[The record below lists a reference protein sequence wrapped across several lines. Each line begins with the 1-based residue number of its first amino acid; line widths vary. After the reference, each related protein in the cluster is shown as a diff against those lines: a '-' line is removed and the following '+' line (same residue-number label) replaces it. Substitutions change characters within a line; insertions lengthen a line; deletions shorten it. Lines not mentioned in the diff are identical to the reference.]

1 MSQPPSAAERL
12 DRAVDGV
19 LGGLSPFA
27 AAAAA
32 GSEPASRPLVMLA
45 ADLRTTLAAPPVA
58 PRFEARLGARLATA
72 QTDGADHKSRLQEQS
87 AQLFSTSPRYEVE
100 ATGPDHARMFFVT
113 ATIAGVVYGRGE
125 GRSKKQAEQAA
136 ARAAVEALVD
146 QQPELSRETHHG

>member
-19 LGGLSPFA
+19 LDGLSPVA

-45 ADLRTTLAAPPVA
+45 ADLRSILAAPPVA

-72 QTDGADHKSRLQEQS
+72 
-87 AQLFSTSPRYEVE
+87 V
-100 ATGPDHARMFFVT
+100 HARDPVAWAMRHPGRLLVTGAVGSAVGVGVT
-113 ATIAGVVYGRGE
+113 AYAVW
-125 GRSKKQAEQAA
+125 RSTRRTGAA
-136 ARAAVEALVD
+136 YRL
-146 QQPELSRETHHG
+146 LHR